1 MRIISIDV
9 GYKSFP
15 NKIAIKPGN
24 DFCLINFYQ
33 TVVFIGFIFILYM
46 LISMLCQFDLLGL
59 PMVKIVALQNQGEHM
74 SKYKG
79 VIVGSALFILL
90 SFVFGFHYVKSEII
104 KEKVANFKFPA
115 VSVTTE
121 VVNKDVWNEYLNV
134 IGNIHANQSV
144 DVTSQISGQVK
155 EVLFK
160 SGQFVNKGDVLVK
173 LDDALLKANY
183 KSQLAKVELARTEL
197 KRNRRLL
204 KNNSVSQNSVDKL
217 AAQFNAES
225 AKLEYI
231 STQVEYMKVKAPFS
245 GHVGIRKIDVGDFIN
260 SSTAI
265 VDLEDN
271 SKQYVDFSI
280 SELYLHSVQV
290 GQDLQFKSDAAND
303 ATYHA
308 TITAIEPSSDA
319 NTHNIELR
327 AVTTESVPLES
338 GMYVDAT
345 LTTSDSNTV
354 ISVPSVAISYTL
366 SGDTVFVLDTST
378 KQVSTNSGA
387 LSSAST
393 SSSKQDSEKAETPF
407 YEYKVV
413 QRTVEIGPKQG
424 GYVGVLSGLEEG
436 DMVVTSNQH
445 QLKNGGLVLVNN
457 QRPLVTHTQPSK

>member
-1 MRIISIDV
+1 
-9 GYKSFP
+9 
-15 NKIAIKPGN
+15 
-24 DFCLINFYQ
+24 
-33 TVVFIGFIFILYM
+33 
-46 LISMLCQFDLLGL
+46 
-59 PMVKIVALQNQGEHM
+59 M

-104 KEKVANFKFPA
+104 KDKVASFKLPA
-115 VSVTTE
+115 TSVTTE
-121 VVNKDVWNEYLNV
+121 SVNKEVWNETLQV
-134 IGNIHANQSV
+134 IGNIHANQSIN
-144 DVTSQISGQVK
+144 VTSQMSGQIK
-155 EVLFK
+155 GVLFK
-160 SGQFVNKGDVLVK
+160 SGQFVNKDDVLIK
-173 LDDALLKANY
+173 LDDALLKANH

-197 KRNRRLL
+197 KRNKKLL

-245 GHVGIRKIDVGDFIN
+245 GNVGIRNVDVGDFIN

-265 VDLEDN
+265 VDLED
-271 SKQYVDFSI
+271 SSQQYVDFSI
-280 SELYLHSVQV
+280 SELYLHSVKV
-290 GQDLQFKSDAAND
+290 GQDLKFESDAAND
-303 ATYHA
+303 AEYHA

-327 AVTTESVPLES
+327 AVTTQPVPLES

-345 LTTSDSNTV
+345 LTTSDSTSV

-378 KQVSTNSGA
+378 KQVSTNSG
-387 LSSAST
+387 SASSDDKD
-393 SSSKQDSEKAETPF
+393 SSSQGSEKAETPF

-424 GYVGVLSGLEEG
+424 GYVGVISGLKEG
-436 DMVVTSNQH
+436 DVVVTSNQH

-457 QRPLVTHTQPSK
+457 QRPLVTNTKPSK